1 MLTGYLKIA
10 FRNFRKNKLI
20 TFINVFGLGLSMT
33 VGMMI
38 MIRLQDQLSFDSFHP
53 NPDRTY
59 RILTEY
65 KKQTGEQWKMAST
78 PLPLEQELLL
88 QDKGIESSVTI
99 YPAFNGKAT
108 AAGKE
113 LYIDGAYTEPSFFT
127 VFGFTLASGNKT
139 TALQEANTVVIS
151 QETASKYFGHTN
163 AIGQLLT
170 LDNGISFTVTGILA
184 EPPAKSHIHFDA
196 FASYATVKQLEAA
209 KLLDQKTDDWFAFN
223 SGYTY
228 ALLKKGYRE
237 GSFRNTLNNFAAPL
251 NSKNKEGIV
260 HFSTQPVRKINPGWE
275 LLQNEMG
282 GGSSW
287 SKFYFEIG
295 IALIILLSAC
305 FNYTNLSIARSLT
318 RAKEVGVRKV
328 TGASRKQIFTQYIT
342 EAIAMALLA
351 LGFAW
356 ILLTFIVRYAPF
368 NDDYEFIPSSFQYNW
383 PLVAWSLVF
392 ALLTGLLAGASPAWL
407 ISSFEPLR
415 VLKNMSTA
423 RIMGR
428 INIRKALIVFQYSLS
443 LVIIIFLVAFYRQFS
458 YLAATDPGFK
468 KERVLVVPLQGVNEQ
483 LALQQL
489 NNVNGVDAAG
499 AASIQFTKHFSGM
512 TAPAWIS
519 DQKDAFNLNCYY
531 ADAAF
536 IRQMGFT
543 IIAGRNFNPGA
554 ATGTESSILINQQ
567 AVKALGLKT
576 ADQAIGQMLHINDS
590 MQLTIA
596 GVLKD
601 FTYESAAIP
610 VRPLAFRS
618 RALAYNYLY
627 LTARTGVNKAHFQQQ
642 VTDLLKPLLPA
653 TTTPTAAS
661 WLSDEWD
668 QSNSQRATISLLGY
682 LAFMAMAIATLGL
695 LGLVMYTVEVKRKEI
710 SIRKI
715 IGASEKQLIRL
726 LSKGFFRLLLIAGC
740 IAVPIG
746 YTAGFLFLQNFPL
759 RAGFGLV
766 WPLGCFLFFLAIG
779 LFTIMSQTYKAAI
792 RNPAT
797 DMRTE

>member
-1 MLTGYLKIA
+1 MLAGYLKIA

-38 MIRLQDQLSFDSFHP
+38 MIRLQDQLSYDSFHP
-53 NPDRTY
+53 NSDRTY
-59 RILTEY
+59 RILTDY

-78 PLPLEQELLL
+78 PLPLEQELVLE
-88 QDKGIESSVTI
+88 DKGIESAVTI

-113 LYIDGAYTEPSFFT
+113 LYVNGAYTEPSFFT
-127 VFGFTLASGNKT
+127 VFGFTLASGNKA
-139 TALQEANTVVIS
+139 TALQEANSVVIS
-151 QETASKYFGHTN
+151 QATAEKYFGKTN

-170 LDNGISFTVTGILA
+170 MENGISFTVTGVLA
-184 EPPAKSHIHFDA
+184 EPPSKSHIQFDA

-209 KLLDQKTDDWFAFN
+209 KLLDPKTTDWFAFN

-237 GSFRNTLNNFAAPL
+237 ASFRNTLNNFSATL
-251 NSKNKEGIV
+251 NSKNKDGIV
-260 HFSTQPVRKINPGWE
+260 HFTSQPISKINPGSE
-275 LLQNEMG
+275 LLLNEMS

-287 SKFYFEIG
+287 TKFYFEIG

-328 TGASRKQIFTQYIT
+328 TGASRAQIFTQYIT

-356 ILLTFIVRYAPF
+356 ILLTFIIRYAPF
-368 NDDYEFIPSSFQYNW
+368 NDDYEFIPSTFRYNL
-383 PLVAWSLVF
+383 PLVIGSFVF

-407 ISSFEPLR
+407 ISSFQPLR
-415 VLKNMSTA
+415 VLKSMSTA

-468 KERVLVVPLQGVNEQ
+468 KDHVLVVPLQDVNEE

-489 NNVNGVDAAG
+489 SNINGVRAVG
-499 AASIQFTKHFSGM
+499 AASIHFTKRTGGM
-512 TAPAWIS
+512 SIPVWIS
-519 DQKDAFNLNCYY
+519 DQKNALNLNYYY

-536 IRQMGFT
+536 IRQMGLT
-543 IIAGRNFNPGA
+543 VTAGRNFD
-554 ATGTESSILINQQ
+554 ATATTGNESTILVNQQ

-576 ADQAIGQMLHINDS
+576 DDQAIGQILRMNDS
-590 MQLTIA
+590 TKFTIA

-618 RALAYNYLY
+618 QAHAYNYLY
-627 LTARTGVNKAHFQQQ
+627 LTTDTEINTANLQQQ
-642 VTDLLKPLLPA
+642 VADLMKALLPA
-653 TTTPTAAS
+653 NTIPARPE
-661 WLSDEWD
+661 WLSEEWD
-668 QSNSQRATISLLGY
+668 KSYSQKATISLLGY

-740 IAVPIG
+740 IAVPVG

-759 RAGFGLV
+759 RAGFGLL

-779 LFTIMSQTYKAAI
+779 LFTIMSQTYKAVI

-797 DMRTE
+797 DMRAE